1 MHSKP
6 PTPLLDTCLIL
17 DIEASGLHPTSFPI
31 EIAWTGWAVPTKSFL
46 IKPDASWAIED
57 WDEAA
62 EDLHHISL
70 ADILRDGVDT
80 NTIINA
86 LLSDAAGKTIIGDGV
101 SFDQN
106 WLDMLFDASEQS
118 QTIKL
123 QDSTAWL
130 VSMIK
135 QLNLDASQVI
145 ETLRSCDE
153 SMPIAH
159 RAADDVERL
168 FGIFNTC
175 LTQKSLQTE

>member
-1 MHSKP
+1 MRSKP
-6 PTPLLDTCLIL
+6 QSPLLDACLIL

-31 EIAWTGWAVPTKSFL
+31 EIAWTGWAITTKSFL

-70 ADILRDGVDT
+70 ADILRDGVDAK
-80 NTIINA
+80 TIINA
-86 LLSDAAGKTIIGDGV
+86 LLSDAAGKTIISDGV

-106 WLDMLFDASEQS
+106 WLNMLFDASEQS

-130 VSMIK
+130 ASMIK
-135 QLNLDASQVI
+135 HLNLDASQVI
-145 ETLRSCDE
+145 DTLRSCDDDL
-153 SMPIAH
+153 PIAH
-159 RAADDVERL
+159 RAAGDVERL

-175 LTQKSLQTE
+175 LLDRMPQND

>member
-6 PTPLLDTCLIL
+6 LTPLLGTCLIL

-31 EIAWTGWAVPTKSFL
+31 EIAWTGWATSTKSFL

-57 WDEAA
+57 WDDVA

-70 ADILRDGVDT
+70 ADILRDGVDAK
-80 NTIINA
+80 TIINA
-86 LLSDAAGKTIIGDGV
+86 LLSDAAGKTIISDGV
-101 SFDQN
+101 SFDQH
-106 WLDMLFDASEQS
+106 WLDMLFEASEQS

-130 VSMIK
+130 ASMIK
-135 QLNLDASQVI
+135 HLNLDASQVI
-145 ETLRSCDE
+145 DTLRSCDDDL
-153 SMPIAH
+153 PIAH
-159 RAADDVERL
+159 RAAGDVERL